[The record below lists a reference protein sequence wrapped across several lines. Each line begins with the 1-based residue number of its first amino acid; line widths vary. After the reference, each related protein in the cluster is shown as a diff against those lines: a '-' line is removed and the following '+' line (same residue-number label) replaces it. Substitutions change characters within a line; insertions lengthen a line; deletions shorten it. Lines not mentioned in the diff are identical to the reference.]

1 MLHSQTDR
9 PLTPTTIPRDKKK
22 QRYTLHAVSPPS
34 YTAPLGPRTDFLHFW
49 WWDACSLQ
57 LRIFPTLRSCYWL
70 RARTH
75 IYTCQIFEQ
84 LYASTEL
91 SVPDFRLFSN
101 RDCISAMRE
110 TQCVVN
116 LPWHPLHE
124 AWSEVVVYNGYL
136 HVFITC
142 IVIAVA

>member
-1 MLHSQTDR
+1 
-9 PLTPTTIPRDKKK
+9 
-22 QRYTLHAVSPPS
+22 
-34 YTAPLGPRTDFLHFW
+34 
-49 WWDACSLQ
+49 
-57 LRIFPTLRSCYWL
+57 
-70 RARTH
+70 
-75 IYTCQIFEQ
+75 
-84 LYASTEL
+84 
-91 SVPDFRLFSN
+91 
-101 RDCISAMRE
+101 MRE